1 MFITAPLRRTVDADT
16 SQGAS
21 IPPIP
26 QYMIRDSSTEKLGV
40 VRHSTT
46 ELEVADGIPRSLDP
60 LPGSL
65 PQNAGAQSSLS

>member
-1 MFITAPLRRTVDADT
+1 MCITAPLKRTVDADT

-21 IPPIP
+21 IPPVP
-26 QYMIRDSSTEKLGV
+26 QYMIRDPSTEKLGV

-46 ELEVADGIPRSLDP
+46 ELAVADGIPRSLDP

-65 PQNAGAQSSLS
+65 PQKAGDQSSLS